1 MDILNCSTGIQAE
14 ELAQKDSYLASKA
27 LSITLS
33 ACRPIEGP
41 WIAAEH
47 DMAARCCIPGRAP
60 FNFPQ
65 N

>member
-1 MDILNCSTGIQAE
+1 MDILHCSMGIQAR
-14 ELAQKDSYLASKA
+14 ELAQRDPYLASKA

-47 DMAARCCIPGRAP
+47 DMAARCCILGRAP
-60 FNFPQ
+60 FNSPQ